1 MQTHEFHFDAKLF
14 EVRKLSVSIQH
25 LFRTLY
31 TIASYITHVISEIG
45 DDAMMIMTH
54 FMFRFTR
61 ISILVKR
68 KELTGTT
75 VNSGLD
81 VTNRDVI
88 VVKIEAKVS
97 QSRKAN
103 CDMPI

>member
-1 MQTHEFHFDAKLF
+1 MPYIL
-14 EVRKLSVSIQH
+14 
-25 LFRTLY
+25 
-31 TIASYITHVISEIG
+31 TIASYITHLNSEIG
-45 DDAMMIMTH
+45 DDAMTIMTH

-75 VNSGLD
+75 ENSGLE

-88 VVKIEAKVS
+88 VVRIEVKVS
-97 QSRKAN
+97 RSRKAN